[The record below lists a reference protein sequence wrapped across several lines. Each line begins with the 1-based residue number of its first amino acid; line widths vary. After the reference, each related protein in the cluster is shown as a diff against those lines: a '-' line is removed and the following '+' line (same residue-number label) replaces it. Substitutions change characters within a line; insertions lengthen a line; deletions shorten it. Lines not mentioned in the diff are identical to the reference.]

1 MTSGTSVGKSAN
13 YINTAF
19 MIGFFTIVGA
29 WGFELIGGYTPCELC
44 YTQRIPYYIG
54 LPVLMLTIG
63 LWQKLPNMARLILT
77 LLAAAIFIWSIYL
90 GAFHAGVEWKFWP
103 GPSSCTGNG
112 SGLSFSDMSALNEVK
127 IIPCDDPSFRFLG
140 ISFAGYNALISAL
153 MVLFLALSVKGQ
165 FKALK
170 S

>member
-1 MTSGTSVGKSAN
+1 
-13 YINTAF
+13 

-29 WGFELIGGYTPCELC
+29 WGFELIGGFIPCELC
-44 YTQRIPYYIG
+44 YAQRIPYYIG

-63 LWQKLPNMARLILT
+63 FWQKMPNALRLVLT
-77 LLAAAIFIWSIYL
+77 LLAAAIFIWGMYL
-90 GAFHAGVEWKFWP
+90 GVFHAGVEWKFWA
-103 GPSSCTGNG
+103 GPSSCTGDG
-112 SGLSFSDMSALNEVK
+112 GGISFSDMSALNEVK

-153 MVLFLALSVKGQ
+153 MVLFLALSVRGQ
-165 FKALK
+165 LKTLK